1 MPLPSDSKTVRLV
14 RFLEVTVLV
23 VATLYFGRTILLPI
37 VAAALVTFLLAPI
50 RAAQFQQETHLSKA
64 MFRLR
69 PTLSCF

>member
-1 MPLPSDSKTVRLV
+1 V

-50 RAAQFQQETHLSKA
+50 RAAQFQQETHL
-64 MFRLR
+64 
-69 PTLSCF
+69 